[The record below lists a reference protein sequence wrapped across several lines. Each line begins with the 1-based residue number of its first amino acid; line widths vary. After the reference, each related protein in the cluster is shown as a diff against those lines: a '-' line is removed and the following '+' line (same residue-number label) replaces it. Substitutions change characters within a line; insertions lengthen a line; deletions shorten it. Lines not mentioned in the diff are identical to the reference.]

1 MLAGFVGIAMMAVV
15 APMPTAEAPARS
27 TDHQENVEK
36 HAPTIP
42 TALIISLVGGAILVR
57 KILS

>member
-1 MLAGFVGIAMMAVV
+1 MLAGFVGIAMMAVA
-15 APMPTAEAPARS
+15 APVPTADVPPPAPDQPDAPQK
-27 TDHQENVEK
+27 D
-36 HAPTIP
+36 APTIP